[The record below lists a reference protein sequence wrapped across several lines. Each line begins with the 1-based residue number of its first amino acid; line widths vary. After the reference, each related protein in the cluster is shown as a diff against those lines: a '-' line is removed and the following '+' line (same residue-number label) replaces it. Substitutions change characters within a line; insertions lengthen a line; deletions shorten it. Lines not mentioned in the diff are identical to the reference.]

1 MSTYLYLQCDSH
13 TPPLQS
19 AHEVGQ
25 HLRDLPRI
33 HDEINR
39 RADLYRA
46 HQNGYLGYETDY
58 GSQFANTL
66 RTFLIQHPH
75 CDLRIVDEYGDTHP
89 LEAEAASGE

>member
-13 TPPLQS
+13 SPPLQS
-19 AHEVGQ
+19 PHEVGQ

-33 HDEINR
+33 REEISR
-39 RADLYRA
+39 RQDLYRA

-58 GSQFANTL
+58 GGQFTHTL

-75 CDLRIVDEYGDTHP
+75 CDLQIVDEYGDAHP
-89 LEAEAASGE
+89 LDPKEEE

>member
-19 AHEVGQ
+19 PHEVGQ

-33 HDEINR
+33 REEINR
-39 RADLYRA
+39 REDLYRA
-46 HQNGYLGYETDY
+46 HQHGYLGYESDY
-58 GSQFANTL
+58 DSLFTRTL

-75 CDLRIVDEYGDTHP
+75 CDLQIVDEYGDTHP
-89 LEAEAASGE
+89 LETEASDK